1 MARALPDGD
10 PLSEATGP
18 RFSRIASGLRPGLCA
33 LRAHDGP
40 ALRSDLMAGL
50 TVAAF
55 LVPQVLAYAG
65 VAGLPAVTGLWAAI
79 AALGCY
85 ALLGS
90 SRQLSLGPRVDHS
103 PADRVHGGATRGQ
116 RPAPLCRH
124 RRGARRTCWA
134 GWPDSASWP
143 TCCPDRSASAT

>member
-10 PLSEATGP
+10 PLSESTGP
-18 RFSRIASGLRPGLCA
+18 RFSWIATGLRPGLCA

-65 VAGLPAVTGLWAAI
+65 VAGLPAVTGLWAAL

-90 SRQLSLGPRVDHS
+90 SRQLSLGPESTTALLTASTVPDLR
-103 PADRVHGGATRGQ
+103 A
-116 RPAPLCRH
+116 
-124 RRGARRTCWA
+124 A
-134 GWPDSASWP
+134 GWPPGSAPNASFRLSRPPWP
-143 TCCPDRSASAT
+143 RSATSRLELPPSSP